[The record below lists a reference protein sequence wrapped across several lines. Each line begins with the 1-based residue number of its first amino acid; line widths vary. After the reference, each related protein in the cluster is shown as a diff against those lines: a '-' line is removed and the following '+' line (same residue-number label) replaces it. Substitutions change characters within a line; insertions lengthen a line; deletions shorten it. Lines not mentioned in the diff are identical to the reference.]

1 MGTVMITNK
10 TVSKESI
17 KGTIDRLRASREKA
31 STTRSTTTEAIE
43 KTDQSV
49 QTTQRVS
56 KNTTSVSTADR
67 KKAANHI
74 IKRLLFSELTEGQA
88 LKELRINVL
97 GLKQDVYAKLVNV
110 SRKTLSDIE
119 NDRGNYKTDI
129 LNKVFKPFGLKVG
142 LLPSSPSMLNALL
155 RGSDTE

>member
-1 MGTVMITNK
+1 MSTNK
-10 TVSKESI
+10 PGSKESI

-43 KTDQSV
+43 KTDKSV

-142 LLPSSPSMLNALL
+142 LLPSSPSMLNSLIH
-155 RGSDTE
+155 GNETSVED

>member
-1 MGTVMITNK
+1 MITNK